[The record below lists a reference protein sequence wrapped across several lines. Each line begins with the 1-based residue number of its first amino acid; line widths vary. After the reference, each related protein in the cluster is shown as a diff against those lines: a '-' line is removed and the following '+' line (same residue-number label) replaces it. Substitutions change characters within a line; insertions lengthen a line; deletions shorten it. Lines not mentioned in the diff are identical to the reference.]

1 MLNIIRAVGLKA
13 PNDKNDVTFIQ
24 RRLIEIKKLKKPAPT
39 GSVDDATLE
48 AIWDFQDHF
57 MLTPDGV
64 ISPNGRSVR
73 FLNSWSEKTIGHGV
87 NLSVGRL
94 REAWNLVNP
103 LLPKYSY
110 CSSGFRS
117 ADEQRRLLQGRFK
130 TFKNEIV
137 AKYGSQKYDDAAKDL
152 LKNEKDV
159 HAMVNGIGQTI
170 AMPGKSKH
178 QSGKA
183 IDLGGS
189 SVHSEI
195 KIQQIEIV
203 KLVARANPDQLSG
216 FVIPERNGC
225 VHFELR

>member
-1 MLNIIRAVGLKA
+1 VLSIIRAVGLKA
-13 PNDKNDVTFIQ
+13 PSDKNDVTFIQ

-39 GSVDDATLE
+39 GSMDDATLE

-64 ISPNGRSVR
+64 ISPNGPSVR

-87 NLSVGRL
+87 NLSVGKL

-103 LLPKYSY
+103 LLPSHSY

-137 AKYGSQKYDDAAKDL
+137 AKYGAQKYDASAQDL
-152 LKNEKDV
+152 LKNEKDRGCPKIG
-159 HAMVNGIGQTI
+159 AWNGSVPSSLQALALLPRATAPVRI
-170 AMPGKSKH
+170 AHSPNFTSK
-178 QSGKA
+178 
-183 IDLGGS
+183 
-189 SVHSEI
+189 
-195 KIQQIEIV
+195 
-203 KLVARANPDQLSG
+203 RRP
-216 FVIPERNGC
+216 R
-225 VHFELR
+225 LRSRPRGEVLAQAHKPK